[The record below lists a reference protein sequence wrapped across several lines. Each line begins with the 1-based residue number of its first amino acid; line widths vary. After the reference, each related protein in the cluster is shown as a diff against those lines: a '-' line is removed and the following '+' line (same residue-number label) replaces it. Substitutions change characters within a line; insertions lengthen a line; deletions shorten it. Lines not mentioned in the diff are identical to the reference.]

1 MTSKTKVWDLPTRI
15 FHWALAASFAGAY
28 LLSES
33 ERLRNV
39 HVALGYT
46 ALGLLAFRLVWG
58 FIGPRYARFSSF
70 VHSPVAAFRYLRDEL
85 RGRAPHYLG
94 HNPAGS
100 WAVFG
105 LLILGAATGVTGYL
119 NFNELGGESME
130 DLHEAFANAWL
141 VVVFVHVAGV
151 IASSVMHREN
161 LVRAMVTGY
170 KQATAG
176 ASVPA
181 VPARHA
187 VGLLAALAVVGFW
200 IYCSLTGGVPGAG
213 AAGGADA
220 GQAAMAQDGDGD
232 DD

>member
-1 MTSKTKVWDLPTRI
+1 MTSNTKVWDLPTRI

-28 LLSES
+28 VLSES

-46 ALGLLAFRLVWG
+46 VLGLLAFRLVWG

-70 VHSPVAAFRYLRDEL
+70 VHSPVAAFRYLRDEV
-85 RGRAPHYLG
+85 RGRAPRYVG

-105 LLILGAATGVTGYL
+105 LLILGVATGVTGYL
-119 NFNELGGESME
+119 NFNEQGGESME

-141 VVVFVHVAGV
+141 VLVGLHILGVAF
-151 IASSVMHREN
+151 SSLMQREN
-161 LVRAMVTGY
+161 LVHSMITGFKRGVAEGTEPRNARGVGLAMV
-170 KQATAG
+170 AG
-176 ASVPA
+176 I
-181 VPARHA
+181 
-187 VGLLAALAVVGFW
+187 LGFW
-200 IYCSLTGGVPGAG
+200 DWTATSGGGAPGAG
-213 AAGGADA
+213 P
-220 GQAAMAQDGDGD
+220 GQGEQSELATESETD